1 MGQQTG
7 WPVSQI
13 NAEFLNKGSEAV
25 TVGDLLYWDSSNNCA
40 RSFGTLADQG
50 SAAKQQAYLA
60 RIFMGIS
67 AVQCLASDAT
77 QRAMRVLIDGI
88 FEFTCDSST
97 FAIGDFVGASYNT
110 NVARNQQV
118 AKVSF
123 QHLAIGRVVKR
134 YASATTKVKVRLM
147 SRYLLGIQN
156 RFESLGGCG
165 QGTGST
171 AVADADTTLTVDTTP
186 MIRMTPTAN
195 PRKLI
200 LPLETLSA
208 GLMYYV
214 TNLAAMTNGIQVRDN
229 GDANTIIT
237 IPAAKAGIVWCDG
250 TTWRG
255 IVGA

>member
-7 WPVSQI
+7 WPISQV

-25 TVGDLLYWDSSNNCA
+25 AVGDLLYWDSVNNCA
-40 RSFGTLADQG
+40 RSFGTRADG
-50 SAAKQQAYLA
+50 GTAAKQQADLA
-60 RIFMGIS
+60 RIFMCVS
-67 AVQCLASDAT
+67 AVQCLSTDAT
-77 QRAMRVLIDGI
+77 QRAMRVLVDGI
-88 FEFTCDSST
+88 FEFPCDSAT
-97 FAIGDFVGASYNT
+97 FAVGDFVGASYNV

-134 YASATTKVKVRLM
+134 YASVTTKVKVRLM

-156 RFESLGGCG
+156 RFESVGACG

-171 AVADADTTLTVDTTP
+171 AVADADTTLTVDTNP
-186 MIRMTPTAN
+186 MIRMTPTVN

-200 LPLETLSA
+200 MPLETLSA
-208 GLMYYV
+208 GLTYYV
-214 TNLAAMTNGIQVRDN
+214 TNLAAATNGIQVMDSTN
-229 GDANTIIT
+229 VTTIIT
-237 IPAAKAGIVWCDG
+237 IPATKAGIVWCDG